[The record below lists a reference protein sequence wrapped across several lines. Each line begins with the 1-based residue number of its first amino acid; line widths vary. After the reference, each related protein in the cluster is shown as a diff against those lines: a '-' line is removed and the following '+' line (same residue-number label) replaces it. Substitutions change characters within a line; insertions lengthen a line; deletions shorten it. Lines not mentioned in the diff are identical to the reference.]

1 MATQTLAGAT
11 FGMTASLP
19 ATEDASGYGAL
30 SFTTVGNVTDFGSI
44 GAETNLVTYTPVD
57 TAIVNKRKGS
67 KNYGS
72 QSVTVVLDDD
82 DAGQNLFKTAALSQN
97 VYSFCV
103 TKQDGAKYYYKGLI
117 MGFPIQLGTTD
128 DLIQVTVP
136 IEVDSKI
143 VEVAAP

>member
-1 MATQTLAGAT
+1 MATQSLSGAT
-11 FGMTASLP
+11 FAMSASLP
-19 ATEDASGYGAL
+19 ATEDSTGYGAL
-30 SFTTVGNVTDFGSI
+30 SFSTVGNVTDFGSI
-44 GAETNLVTYTPVD
+44 GAETNLVSYTPVD
-57 TAIVNKRKGS
+57 TGIVNKRKGS

-82 DAGQNLFKTAALSQN
+82 DTGQDLFKTAALSQN

-103 TKQDGAKYYYKGLI
+103 TKNDGSKYYYKGLV
-117 MGFPIQLGTTD
+117 MGFPIQLGTVD
-128 DLIQVTVP
+128 DMIQVSVP